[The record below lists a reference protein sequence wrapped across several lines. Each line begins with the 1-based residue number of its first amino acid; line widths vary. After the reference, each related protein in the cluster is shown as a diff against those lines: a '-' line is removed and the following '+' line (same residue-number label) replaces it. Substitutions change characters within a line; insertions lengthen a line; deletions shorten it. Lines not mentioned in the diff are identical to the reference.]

1 MTTGKKE
8 KSKTGSFLLFLF
20 FVLIIAAGYFFFFTG
35 KSESKKYIGGNDSVK
50 LEERAKK
57 AKDDFIKAV
66 TDTSADSNEKIII
79 LSSPI
84 QGKIPYEIDENSSRP
99 YKFVYTGKR
108 INISVTGLDNRIG
121 TRSNHADAN
130 HVISIML
137 DSAKIEII
145 SIPRDTPADAGI
157 ENDTM
162 GLNKLTIVR
171 AARGRNSY
179 QKELARI
186 AGVDKIH
193 YYVEGGF
200 SQVMGILEFFGYK
213 DSKSTLQVLR
223 SRTGLGGDDYQRSYN
238 QGQFMRQMML
248 THFDKAKGFSGEVLI
263 RGALTILETDL
274 TTAVVK
280 DIIDRLEA
288 KGFPRNRE
296 DVVVKIRPPMYT
308 KFKVYDFTDQDVV
321 VSLKNKIENFNESYI
336 SDSTHSSPNVYKII
350 KRKLDKAA
358 LDSAKRPNNVINSL
372 KIMFSQRVWL
382 QIEDPKLR
390 DSIRNEFGILLSGA
404 YMKKNQTEQAKQVWY
419 VINTE
424 RELMK
429 NKIVN

>member
-1 MTTGKKE
+1 MMARNKKE
-8 KSKTGSFLLFLF
+8 KKSGGFLLFLF
-20 FVLIIAAGYFFFFTG
+20 FIIIIAAGYFFFFMD
-35 KSESKKYIGGNDSVK
+35 KAEPKKYNEQIDTVALAEK
-50 LEERAKK
+50 ARK
-57 AKDDFIKAV
+57 AKEDFIKAV
-66 TDTSADSNEKIII
+66 TDTTADTTEKIII

-84 QGKIPYEIDENSSRP
+84 QGKIPYEVDNNAARP
-99 YKFVYTGKR
+99 YKFIYTGRR

-130 HVISIML
+130 HVISVML

-157 ENDTM
+157 EDDTM

-171 AARGRNSY
+171 AVKGRSAY
-179 QKELARI
+179 QKELALI

-193 YYVEGGF
+193 YYIEGGF

-213 DSKSTLQVLR
+213 DTKSTLQVLR

-248 THFDKAKGFSGEVLI
+248 RHFDKSKGFSGEVLI
-263 RGALTILETDL
+263 RGALTVLETNL
-274 TTAVVK
+274 STAVVK

-288 KGFPRNRE
+288 KGFPRNRD

-308 KFKVYDFTDQDVV
+308 KFKVYDFTDETVV
-321 VSLKNKIENFNESYI
+321 QSLKNKIENFNESYI
-336 SDSTHSSPNVYKII
+336 KDSTHSAPDVYRII
-350 KRKLDKAA
+350 KRKLNKAA
-358 LDSAKRPNNVINSL
+358 QDSVKNPNNVIRSL
-372 KIMFSQRVWL
+372 SIMFAQRVWF
-382 QIEDPKLR
+382 QIEDPILR
-390 DSIRNEFGILLSGA
+390 DSIRNDFGILLSGA
-404 YMKKNQTEQAKQVWY
+404 YLKKNQVDKAKGVWA

-429 NKIVN
+429 NKLSN